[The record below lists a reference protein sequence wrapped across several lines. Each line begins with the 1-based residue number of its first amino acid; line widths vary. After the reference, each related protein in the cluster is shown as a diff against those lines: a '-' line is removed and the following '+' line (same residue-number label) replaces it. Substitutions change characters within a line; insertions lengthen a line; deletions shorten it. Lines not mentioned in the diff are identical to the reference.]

1 MYICCRKYYKS
12 SEVTDSYNSSDVVR
26 DLVAA
31 LQNYSQSPDTC
42 KSLNEGPVMYDRC
55 IRHFSDTFSLKCH
68 SFLLWQAAMHCIFE
82 CLIDLLY
89 TWCCF
94 DVSYTCYNN
103 HHLLHNHRCCSV
115 EKFCVYSIRHRQVI
129 FFMFFCRFLNVSRLA
144 CKPRAVQL
152 ISSSGSRIDS
162 SEKRTRIQNSPFY
175 SSFRNM
181 TSRIL

>member
-82 CLIDLLY
+82 CLINGTNVYGMDSRQILEFFVYFTVDTEMMKQLHLDLR
-89 TWCCF
+89 
-94 DVSYTCYNN
+94 VSNISIKMMKDMMHVT
-103 HHLLHNHRCCSV
+103 LTSPGSV
-115 EKFCVYSIRHRQVI
+115 SSGF
-129 FFMFFCRFLNVSRLA
+129 SRYQI
-144 CKPRAVQL
+144 VFQ
-152 ISSSGSRIDS
+152 ISSV
-162 SEKRTRIQNSPFY
+162 
-175 SSFRNM
+175 
-181 TSRIL
+181 